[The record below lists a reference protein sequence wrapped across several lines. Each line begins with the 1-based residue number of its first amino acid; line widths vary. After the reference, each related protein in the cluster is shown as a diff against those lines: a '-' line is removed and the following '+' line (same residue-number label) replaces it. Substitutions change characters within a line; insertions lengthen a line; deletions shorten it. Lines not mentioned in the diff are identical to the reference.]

1 MKHEKNNKS
10 LFKFFLLIFSFAI
23 FSSFINSLIILGY
36 KFNLLSSFEPVGFAI
51 LFHMLSFM
59 FHTMLPQIFYF
70 EFPSSKLF
78 VRTSYI
84 YAFLVSII
92 WVFSGIYDN
101 FYLKTSYS
109 LLNDKI
115 ITSNNDEIPKT
126 KEYLDFQKDLT
137 KNDSSKLAYHFD
149 NKNTLLR
156 ASPDDEYSLKSMKY
170 MTNDYDIISRI
181 DHIFE
186 DKFISVYEYEEFKK
200 FIIEEK

>member
-1 MKHEKNNKS
+1 MKQEKDNKS
-10 LFKFFLLIFSFAI
+10 LFKFFLLILSFAI

-36 KFNLLSSFEPVGFAI
+36 KFNSSPNPAYIAFAF
-51 LFHMLSFM
+51 LFHVLSFM
-59 FHTMLPQIFYF
+59 FHAMVPQGFDF

-84 YAFLVSII
+84 YAFLVSIV

-101 FYLKTSYS
+101 FYLEKNYS

-126 KEYLDFQKDLT
+126 KEYLDFQKDLI

-181 DHIFE
+181 DNIFE
-186 DKFISVYEYEEFKK
+186 DKFISVYEYEEFRK
-200 FIIEEK
+200 FIIEKK